1 MYTYSTVLNGHV
13 RAVLIYS
20 LAHTGRYHQ
29 SYKARDNFSDNTS
42 MDYVLSDALKCEK
55 YQIGVWTHNYR
66 QYDRRQMLVLRTVLD
81 CRNSCRVCPALVT
94 ILTHIVRNHQNI
106 HLTHTV
112 RIRSILQ
119 ALLETIQSYTHYW
132 KPISPYSLTH
142 TVRIHTVLQTLLES
156 IQSYTHC

>member
-1 MYTYSTVLNGHV
+1 MGPLLSPSLSLTLCPVLRIRKHVSRLSPCTRTQSVMDMFGLYSYTL
-13 RAVLIYS
+13 RYS
-20 LAHTGRYHQ
+20 LAYTGRYHQ
-29 SYKARDNFSDNTS
+29 SYKARHNFSDNTS

-94 ILTHIVRNHQNI
+94 ILTHIVRNH
-106 HLTHTV
+106 
-112 RIRSILQ
+112 
-119 ALLETIQSYTHYW
+119 
-132 KPISPYSLTH
+132 
-142 TVRIHTVLQTLLES
+142 TVLRTPLES